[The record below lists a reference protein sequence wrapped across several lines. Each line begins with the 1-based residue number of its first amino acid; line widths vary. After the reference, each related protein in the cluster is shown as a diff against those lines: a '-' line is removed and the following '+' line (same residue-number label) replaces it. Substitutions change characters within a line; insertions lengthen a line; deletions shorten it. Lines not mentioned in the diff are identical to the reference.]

1 MQGRLVP
8 PVNGR
13 LQCFPASRWKDEF
26 PLAAAAGLEAIEWI
40 YDAPGALQNPLPSD
54 ADRGRIGELARENG
68 VRVLS
73 VCADYF
79 MDRPL
84 LRGAAVDRAEALTHL
99 RSLLSWA
106 ATVGVERI
114 VLPFVDQSAIDGD
127 DDFEEGIATLK
138 TLLDDLKRKGIEL
151 HLETSLPPRRFAE
164 MLSELPHPFFQVNY
178 DSGNSASLGFRPREE
193 FAAYGD
199 RIGSVHIKD
208 RVRGG
213 GSVTLGTGDTD
224 FDAVFGGLRDLGY
237 SGHIVLQAARGEPGQ
252 EVEWARRN
260 REFVELGWARG
271 RD

>member
-13 LQCFPASRWKDEF
+13 LQCFPAGRWMDEF
-26 PLAAAAGLEAIEWI
+26 SLAAAAGLEAVEWI

-54 ADRGRIGELARENG
+54 VDRVRIGELASENG

-84 LRGAAVDRAEALTHL
+84 LRGAVVDRAEALTHL

-106 ATVGVERI
+106 QSADIERI
-114 VLPFVDQSAIDGD
+114 VLPFVDQSAIDREE
-127 DDFEEGIATLK
+127 DFEDAVTTLK
-138 TLLDDLKRKGIEL
+138 SLLGDLKRTGIEL
-151 HLETSLPPRRFAE
+151 HLETSLPPRRFSE
-164 MLSELPHPFFQVNY
+164 MLSELPQPFFRVNY

-237 SGHIVLQAARGEPGQ
+237 SGHFVLQAARGESGQ

-260 REFVELGWARG
+260 REFVQLGWARSMG
-271 RD
+271 